1 MSKFLA
7 NIYFNIEKF
16 FVDRGFSFDQYANS
30 LHLYGSFMLMI
41 LLVAVLGMNLWLSAG
56 IVLAVGI
63 IKELIDKYIRH
74 TEFSWMDIVF
84 DFLGIVVGIVFCTGV
99 KP

>member
-1 MSKFLA
+1 MGKFFA
-7 NIYFNIEKF
+7 NIYYAIEKF
-16 FVDRGFSFDQYANS
+16 LVDRGFSLSKYSNS
-30 LHLYGSFMLMI
+30 LHFYGSFMLMI
-41 LLVAVLGMNLWLSAG
+41 LCVAVFGMNIWLSAG

-74 TEFSWMDIVF
+74 TEFSWLDIMW
-84 DFLGIVVGIVFCTGV
+84 DFLGIVAGLIFCAGV